1 MANGFFLGG
10 LGEGIASSRK
20 AGLAELANE
29 QDVGL
34 RTRAL
39 ELGERNANRVA
50 GQKDTERFDGLIS
63 DTMTQ
68 VSEIVKASLAGGKD
82 AATIKRTVA
91 PLVQSAK
98 DIAGRIGRNPAAL
111 DAQVD
116 ALLTQPDMVTAATVA
131 GTAKGAGQAAAAIAE
146 TRALN
151 AAGYEAGGTIK
162 DPKDRAA
169 AENSLRDD
177 FTKQA
182 QPFITQ
188 RDAKARLDN
197 IETTGA
203 GDMALVFT
211 YMKLLDPTS
220 TVREGEYAS
229 AANAAGVPSAVQGL
243 YNKMIG
249 GGTLDTKARSEIK
262 SQANK
267 FYETAAK
274 QHDKLQTQFAGIA
287 KRQGLK
293 VDNVIVD
300 FGPAAPDGKD
310 TFGKR
315 FEGTTPGGLKFRV
328 N

>member
-10 LGEGIASSRK
+10 MSDGISSSRK
-20 AGLAELANE
+20 QGLAELANE

-39 ELGERNANRVA
+39 DITEKNANRVA
-50 GQKDTERFDGLIS
+50 GQKDTERYDGLIS

-68 VSEIVKASLAGGKD
+68 VSEIVKAGIAGGKD
-82 AATIKRTVA
+82 VATIQKAVA

-98 DIAGRIGRNPAAL
+98 DIAARVGRNPAAL

-182 QPFITQ
+182 QPFVIQ

-220 TVREGEYAS
+220 TVREGEYAT
-229 AANAAGVPSAVQGL
+229 AANAAGVPSAIQGL

-249 GGTLDTKARSEIK
+249 GGQLDDKARNQIK

-267 FYETAAK
+267 FYESSAK
-274 QHDKLQTQFAGIA
+274 QFDKLQTQFAGIA

-293 VDNVIVD
+293 VDNVVID
-300 FGPAAPDGKD
+300 LTPAEQTGKD
-310 TFGKR
+310 TFNKR